1 MIFQYKKLYQYRT
14 EKGLTQKQV
23 ADIIGTSTQQW
34 QKYERALNN
43 ISAVRLPKVAEALG
57 VKIMDFYEE
66 SLDDT
71 PPVDTRKQRQI
82 RKIASGIEKIKSVAL
97 RNMILD
103 CVNSC
108 IQAEQENK
116 N

>member
-1 MIFQYKKLYQYRT
+1 MIFQYKKLYQFRI
-14 EKGLTQKQV
+14 EKGLTQAEV
-23 ADIIGTSTQQW
+23 ADKIGTSTQQW
-34 QKYERALNN
+34 QKYEKGINN
-43 ISAVRLPKVAEALG
+43 ISAVRLPDVAEALG
-57 VKIMDFYEE
+57 VKIMDFYKE
-66 SLDDT
+66 SQDDT

-82 RKIASGIEKIKSVAL
+82 KQIVSGVNKIKSVAL
-97 RNMILD
+97 RFMILD

>member
-1 MIFQYKKLYQYRT
+1 MIFQYEKLYQYRIA
-14 EKGLTQKQV
+14 KGLTQAQV

-34 QKYERALNN
+34 QKYEKAVNK
-43 ISAVRLPKVAEALG
+43 ISAVRLPDVAKALG
-57 VKIMDFYEE
+57 VNIMDFYKE
-66 SLDDT
+66 SPDDT
-71 PPVDTRKQRQI
+71 PPVDTLKQRQI
-82 RKIASGIEKIKSVAL
+82 RKIASGVNKIKSVAL

>member
-1 MIFQYKKLYQYRT
+1 MIFQHTKLHELRIV
-14 EKGLTQKQV
+14 KGLTQAQV
-23 ADIIGTSTQQW
+23 AAKIGTSTQQW
-34 QKYERALNN
+34 QKYEKGKNN
-43 ISAVRLPKVAEALG
+43 VSAKRLPKVAEALG

-66 SLDDT
+66 SQDDT

-82 RKIASGIEKIKSVAL
+82 NKITSGVEKIKSVAL
-97 RNMILD
+97 RYMILD